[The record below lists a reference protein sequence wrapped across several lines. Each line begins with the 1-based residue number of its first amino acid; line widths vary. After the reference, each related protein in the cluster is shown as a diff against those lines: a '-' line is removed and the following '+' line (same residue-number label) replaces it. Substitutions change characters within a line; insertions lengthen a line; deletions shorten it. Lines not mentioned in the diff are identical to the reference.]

1 MGLSLSQERRREA
14 TGEAVGGGDGQAQ
27 GKCDKQRSRQVLDSF
42 HFDYLSVEC
51 SERMTGDT
59 PR

>member
-27 GKCDKQRSRQVLDSF
+27 GKCDKQRSRQVPNSF
-42 HFDYLSVEC
+42 HLTVSPLSGVQ
-51 SERMTGDT
+51 G
-59 PR
+59 